1 MINLTIAIS
10 SEAHQAVAP
19 SHPAEATPAKL
30 TTIKELAEL
39 IKMDRSA
46 ARRYVMRLGYVPKR
60 ARTASS
66 GYQTALVFTTDQV
79 RQIVEAR
86 AADGYC

>member
-1 MINLTIAIS
+1 MISVTIGIS
-10 SEAHQAVAP
+10 SEARQPVSAPVA
-19 SHPAEATPAKL
+19 AKL
-30 TTIKELAEL
+30 TTLKELAEL

-66 GYQTALVFTTDQV
+66 GFQTALVFDHDQV

-86 AADGYC
+86 QADGYC

>member
-1 MINLTIAIS
+1 MISVTIGIS
-10 SEAHQAVAP
+10 SEAQQPESA
-19 SHPAEATPAKL
+19 PAKL
-30 TTIKELAEL
+30 TTLKELAEL
-39 IKMDRSA
+39 LKMDRSS

-66 GYQTALVFTTDQV
+66 GFQTALVFTADQV

-86 AADGYC
+86 TTDGYC

>member
-1 MINLTIAIS
+1 MISVTIGIS
-10 SEAHQAVAP
+10 SEAQQPASAP
-19 SHPAEATPAKL
+19 AAAKL
-30 TTIKELAEL
+30 TTLKELAEL
-39 IKMDRSA
+39 LKMDRSA

-66 GYQTALVFTTDQV
+66 GYQSALVFDQDQV

-86 AADGYC
+86 QKDGYC